1 MHIYCKIC
9 KKHTNNTFPK
19 KNIVLISKNKIRGK
33 WKCAICLAERT
44 FINEIEDK
52 HGLEN
57 KLEVYLE
64 LFTDWCCKKHEGL
77 LCKA

>member
-19 KNIVLISKNKIRGK
+19 KIVLISKNKIRGK
-33 WKCAICLAERT
+33 SKCAICLAERT

-64 LFTDWCCKKHEGL
+64 LFTD
-77 LCKA
+77 